1 MPPLSSAPLPMTDFQ
16 SKGEKKNEKGIVT
29 LLLQILIT
37 NADFGFV
44 LWIMFSF

>member
-1 MPPLSSAPLPMTDFQ
+1 MPTLSSIPLPMTDFQ
-16 SKGEKKNEKGIVT
+16 SKGEKKKEEGMVT

-44 LWIMFSF
+44 LRMMFSF